1 MYNNRANNM
10 SDMNKSNYELESNT
24 VLDDF
29 NSANL
34 NVDIVAERRRA
45 KALKVIP
52 HYIY

>member
-1 MYNNRANNM
+1 M

-29 NSANL
+29 NHSANL
-34 NVDIVAERRRA
+34 NTIDIVAERRRA